1 MDDISDL
8 LKEAKPLYFRRKW
21 IRNLTKAAGVLSI
34 AAFLALGT
42 FQRADNYVYD
52 FDNMSSTI
60 SMLQNGSARYKKFEA
75 LLTPEQKAKLEARK
89 QHHKKDFKGREK
101 HRFPPRDFKYFPKH
115 DKD

>member
-8 LKEAKPLYFRRKW
+8 LKEAKPLYFRRKR

-60 SMLQNGSARYKKFEA
+60 SLLQNGSAI
-75 LLTPEQKAKLEARK
+75 
-89 QHHKKDFKGREK
+89 KDLGLPTDEYGFLRIS
-101 HRFPPRDFKYFPKH
+101 
-115 DKD
+115 

>member
-8 LKEAKPLYFRRKW
+8 LKEAKPLYFRRKR

-60 SMLQNGSARYKKFEA
+60 SMLQNGSAIED
-75 LLTPEQKAKLEARK
+75 LELPTDEYGFLRIS
-89 QHHKKDFKGREK
+89 
-101 HRFPPRDFKYFPKH
+101 
-115 DKD
+115 

>member
-8 LKEAKPLYFRRKW
+8 LKEAKPLYFRRKR

-42 FQRADNYVYD
+42 FQSADNYVYD

-60 SMLQNGSARYKKFEA
+60 SMLQNGSAIEDLGLPTDEYGFLRIS
-75 LLTPEQKAKLEARK
+75 
-89 QHHKKDFKGREK
+89 
-101 HRFPPRDFKYFPKH
+101 
-115 DKD
+115 

>member
-8 LKEAKPLYFRRKW
+8 LKEAKPLYFRRKR

-60 SMLQNGSARYKKFEA
+60 SMLQNGSASEDLGLPTDEYGFLRIS
-75 LLTPEQKAKLEARK
+75 
-89 QHHKKDFKGREK
+89 
-101 HRFPPRDFKYFPKH
+101 
-115 DKD
+115 

>member
-8 LKEAKPLYFRRKW
+8 LKEAKPLYFRRKR

-52 FDNMSSTI
+52 FDNISSTI
-60 SMLQNGSARYKKFEA
+60 SMLQNGSAIEDLGLPTDEYGFLRIS
-75 LLTPEQKAKLEARK
+75 
-89 QHHKKDFKGREK
+89 
-101 HRFPPRDFKYFPKH
+101 
-115 DKD
+115 

>member
-8 LKEAKPLYFRRKW
+8 LKEAKPLYFRRKL

-60 SMLQNGSARYKKFEA
+60 SMLQNGSAIEDLGLPTDEYGFLRIS
-75 LLTPEQKAKLEARK
+75 
-89 QHHKKDFKGREK
+89 
-101 HRFPPRDFKYFPKH
+101 
-115 DKD
+115 

>member
-8 LKEAKPLYFRRKW
+8 LKEAKPLYFQRKR

-60 SMLQNGSARYKKFEA
+60 SMLQNGSAIEDLGLPTDEYGFLRIS
-75 LLTPEQKAKLEARK
+75 
-89 QHHKKDFKGREK
+89 
-101 HRFPPRDFKYFPKH
+101 
-115 DKD
+115 

>member
-8 LKEAKPLYFRRKW
+8 LKEAKPLYFRRKR

-34 AAFLALGT
+34 AVFLALGT

-60 SMLQNGSARYKKFEA
+60 SMLQNGSAIEDLGLPTDEYGFLRIS
-75 LLTPEQKAKLEARK
+75 
-89 QHHKKDFKGREK
+89 
-101 HRFPPRDFKYFPKH
+101 
-115 DKD
+115 

>member
-8 LKEAKPLYFRRKW
+8 LKEAKPLYFRRKR
-21 IRNLTKAAGVLSI
+21 IRNLIKAAGVLSI

-60 SMLQNGSARYKKFEA
+60 SMLQNGSAIEDLGLPTDEYGFLRIS
-75 LLTPEQKAKLEARK
+75 
-89 QHHKKDFKGREK
+89 
-101 HRFPPRDFKYFPKH
+101 
-115 DKD
+115 

>member
-8 LKEAKPLYFRRKW
+8 LKEAKPLYFRRKR

-52 FDNMSSTI
+52 FDNMASTI
-60 SMLQNGSARYKKFEA
+60 SMLQNGSAIEDLGLPTDEYGFLRIS
-75 LLTPEQKAKLEARK
+75 
-89 QHHKKDFKGREK
+89 
-101 HRFPPRDFKYFPKH
+101 
-115 DKD
+115 

>member
-8 LKEAKPLYFRRKW
+8 LKEAKPLYFRRKR

-34 AAFLALGT
+34 AAFLALVT

-60 SMLQNGSARYKKFEA
+60 SMLQNGSAIEDLGLPTDEYGFLRIS
-75 LLTPEQKAKLEARK
+75 
-89 QHHKKDFKGREK
+89 
-101 HRFPPRDFKYFPKH
+101 
-115 DKD
+115 

>member
-8 LKEAKPLYFRRKW
+8 LKEAKPLYFRRKQ

-60 SMLQNGSARYKKFEA
+60 SMLQNGSAIEDLGLPTDEYGFLRIS
-75 LLTPEQKAKLEARK
+75 
-89 QHHKKDFKGREK
+89 
-101 HRFPPRDFKYFPKH
+101 
-115 DKD
+115 

>member
-8 LKEAKPLYFRRKW
+8 LKEAKPLYFRRKR

-34 AAFLALGT
+34 TAFLALGT

-60 SMLQNGSARYKKFEA
+60 SMLQNGSAIEDLGLPTDEYGFLRIS
-75 LLTPEQKAKLEARK
+75 
-89 QHHKKDFKGREK
+89 
-101 HRFPPRDFKYFPKH
+101 
-115 DKD
+115 

>member
-1 MDDISDL
+1 MDYISDL
-8 LKEAKPLYFRRKW
+8 LKEAKPLYFRRKR

-60 SMLQNGSARYKKFEA
+60 SMLQNGSAIEDLGLPTDEYGFLRIS
-75 LLTPEQKAKLEARK
+75 
-89 QHHKKDFKGREK
+89 
-101 HRFPPRDFKYFPKH
+101 
-115 DKD
+115 

>member
-1 MDDISDL
+1 M
-8 LKEAKPLYFRRKW
+8 YFRRKR

-60 SMLQNGSARYKKFEA
+60 SMLQNGSAIEDLGLPTDEYGFLRIS
-75 LLTPEQKAKLEARK
+75 
-89 QHHKKDFKGREK
+89 
-101 HRFPPRDFKYFPKH
+101 
-115 DKD
+115 

>member
-8 LKEAKPLYFRRKW
+8 LKEAKPLYFRRKR

-60 SMLQNGSARYKKFEA
+60 SMLQNGSAIEDLGLSTDEYGFLRIS
-75 LLTPEQKAKLEARK
+75 
-89 QHHKKDFKGREK
+89 
-101 HRFPPRDFKYFPKH
+101 
-115 DKD
+115 

>member
-8 LKEAKPLYFRRKW
+8 LKEAKPLYFRRKR
-21 IRNLTKAAGVLSI
+21 IKNLTKAASVLSI

-60 SMLQNGSARYKKFEA
+60 SMLQNGSAIE
-75 LLTPEQKAKLEARK
+75 
-89 QHHKKDFKGREK
+89 DFGLPTDEYGFLRIS
-101 HRFPPRDFKYFPKH
+101 
-115 DKD
+115 